1 MLPLQIRKK
10 WCAQE
15 KITISAYFCNVTR
28 PKLCE
33 IGVFKNQPNNY
44 IALSLRQL
52 VYGFLDEDIEDNQVD
67 EDTISYQ

>member
-1 MLPLQIRKK
+1 MI
-10 WCAQE
+10 
-15 KITISAYFCNVTR
+15 NN
-28 PKLCE
+28 
-33 IGVFKNQPNNY
+33 FKNEPNNY